1 MSLYF
6 TLTSNS
12 MSPDGRRQGLEWA
25 APFPGCYKFGFRS
38 SVQKNSPPG
47 KGRHE
52 GLVPRNDVLMS
63 RFIRFSLARTL
74 ARILFEPLLRCIR
87 CIDVSIQSFSE
98 FQKTCLCKFSACLM
112 FLDVSCTIFWRCK
125 LKSPQNGNLKKSII
139 HLSRVIIHM
148 TYTTFIFLQVF

>member
-1 MSLYF
+1 MLRKSFTKGYNVQVSLCF

-12 MSPDGRRQGLEWA
+12 MSPSGRQQGLEWA

-74 ARILFEPLLRCIR
+74 ARILFEPRLRCIR

-112 FLDVSCTIFWRCK
+112 FLDVSCTILWRCK
-125 LKSPQNGNLKKSII
+125 HRKMG
-139 HLSRVIIHM
+139 
-148 TYTTFIFLQVF
+148 T

>member
-1 MSLYF
+1 
-6 TLTSNS
+6 

-74 ARILFEPLLRCIR
+74 ARILFEPRLRCIR